1 MMLRA
6 GNLEAADCESADS
19 GALCWALGPSPDL
32 EPAGPAELEL
42 AVEPKNI
49 AHFQNV
55 DLKGAG
61 RTTTTVEHSP
71 AEKAIV
77 APVSFGHASA
87 GAAGILSG
95 MGPYSDQRSMKRLR
109 SQNPPGIGL

>member
-19 GALCWALGPSPDL
+19 EAPCWALEPSPDL
-32 EPAGPAELEL
+32 EPADPAELEL
-42 AVEPKNI
+42 AVETTDF

-55 DLKGAG
+55 DLKGVG
-61 RTTTTVEHSP
+61 QITTIVEHSP
-71 AEKAIV
+71 AKTATV
-77 APVSFGHASA
+77 VPVSPVHAPA
-87 GAAGILSG
+87 DAAGISSG
-95 MGPYSDQRSMKRLR
+95 TDPYSDQRSMTRLR